1 MMQKIRFSSIIT
13 KSILILTLFASM
25 KVTYAEN
32 IKIGQQAPLFVLH
45 TQDGSKLDLASR
57 QGKGWTV
64 LYFYPKAGTPGCTT
78 QACAFRDAIKV
89 IREANADVFGIST
102 DSIEDLKKFHTE
114 HQLTF
119 TLLSDADAKVTER
132 YGVKM
137 PIVNAAKRWTF
148 IIDPSLVIRQI
159 DDDVDPAMDAMRVA
173 KALQQLQSQ

>member
-1 MMQKIRFSSIIT
+1 MQKIRFGSTIKKGVFMLS
-13 KSILILTLFASM
+13 LLTLMGLAHAE
-25 KVTYAEN
+25 KVSV
-32 IKIGQQAPLFVLH
+32 GQQAPLFTLH
-45 TQDGSKLDLASR
+45 AQDGSTLDLASR

-89 IREANADVFGIST
+89 IRNENADVFGIST
-102 DSIEDLKKFHTE
+102 DDVEDLQKFHKE

-119 TLLSDADAKVTER
+119 TLLSDPDAKVTEA

-137 PIVNAAKRWTF
+137 PIVTVAKRWTF
-148 IIDPSLVIRQI
+148 ILDPSLVIRQI

-173 KALQQLQSQ
+173 KELQKLQAK

>member
-1 MMQKIRFSSIIT
+1 MQKIRFGSTT
-13 KSILILTLFASM
+13 KKGVFMLSLLTLMGLAHAE
-25 KVTYAEN
+25 KVSV
-32 IKIGQQAPLFVLH
+32 GQQAPLFTLH
-45 TQDGSKLDLASR
+45 AQDGSTLDLASR

-89 IREANADVFGIST
+89 IRNENADVFGIST
-102 DSIEDLKKFHTE
+102 DDVENLQKFHKE

-119 TLLSDADAKVTER
+119 TLLSDPDAKVTEA

-137 PIVNAAKRWTF
+137 PIVTVAKRWTF
-148 IIDPSLVIRQI
+148 ILDPSLVIRQI

-173 KALQQLQSQ
+173 KELQKLQAK

>member
-1 MMQKIRFSSIIT
+1 MQKIRFGSTIKKGVFMLS
-13 KSILILTLFASM
+13 LLTLMGLAHAE
-25 KVTYAEN
+25 KVSV
-32 IKIGQQAPLFVLH
+32 GQQAPLFTLH
-45 TQDGSKLDLASR
+45 AQDGSTLDLASR

-89 IREANADVFGIST
+89 IRNENADVFGIST
-102 DSIEDLKKFHTE
+102 DDVEDLQKFHKE

-119 TLLSDADAKVTER
+119 TLLSDPDAKVTEA

-137 PIVNAAKRWTF
+137 PVVTVAKRWTF
-148 IIDPSLVIRQI
+148 ILDPSLVIRQI

-173 KALQQLQSQ
+173 KELQKLQAK

>member
-1 MMQKIRFSSIIT
+1 MG
-13 KSILILTLFASM
+13 LAHAE
-25 KVTYAEN
+25 KVSV
-32 IKIGQQAPLFVLH
+32 GQQAPLFTLH
-45 TQDGSKLDLASR
+45 AQDGSTLDLASR

-89 IREANADVFGIST
+89 IRNENADVFGIST
-102 DSIEDLKKFHTE
+102 DDVEDLQKFHKE

-119 TLLSDADAKVTER
+119 TLLSDPDAKVTEA

-137 PIVNAAKRWTF
+137 PIVTVAKRWTF
-148 IIDPSLVIRQI
+148 ILDPSLVIRQI

-173 KALQQLQSQ
+173 KELQKLQAK

>member
-1 MMQKIRFSSIIT
+1 MQKIRFSSAI
-13 KSILILTLFASM
+13 KKGVFMLSLLTSM
-25 KVTYAEN
+25 GLAHAEKVSV
-32 IKIGQQAPLFVLH
+32 GQQAPLFTLH
-45 TQDGSKLDLASR
+45 AQDGSTLDLASR

-89 IREANADVFGIST
+89 IRNENADVFGIST
-102 DSIEDLKKFHTE
+102 DDVEDLQKFHKE

-119 TLLSDADAKVTER
+119 TLLSDPDAKVTEA

-137 PIVNAAKRWTF
+137 PIVTVAKRWTF
-148 IIDPSLVIRQI
+148 ILDPSLVIRQI

-173 KALQQLQSQ
+173 KELQKLQAK